1 MSQNVRVESDGDE
14 FSYADESPFTKLF
27 ETKSRVK
34 ILDTLVRYSYEPLT
48 QQELEDLANVHQS
61 SVSRNKNVLLD
72 IGIVEEVGSNPVKYQ
87 LNQDDPRTEL
97 LKRFHRQMSSDA
109 GRLQRE
115 DVESQRE
122 EVERQCDLTERYEG
136 QSDDSHLGS
145 SLAVAQ
151 NIRNQTPLVVGQ

>member
-1 MSQNVRVESDGDE
+1 MTQKVRAESGGDE

-48 QQELEDLANVHQS
+48 QQELEDFANVHQS

-72 IGIVEEVGSNPVKYQ
+72 IGIVEKVGSNPAKYQ
-87 LNQDDPRTEL
+87 LNPNDPRTDL
-97 LKRFHRQMSSDA
+97 LKQFHREMSSDV

-122 EVERQCDLTERYEG
+122 EVERRHDLEERYED
-136 QSDDSHLGS
+136 QADDGYTEG
-145 SLAVAQ
+145 SLARAQ
-151 NIRNQTPLVVGQ
+151 NIRSQTPLTPGL